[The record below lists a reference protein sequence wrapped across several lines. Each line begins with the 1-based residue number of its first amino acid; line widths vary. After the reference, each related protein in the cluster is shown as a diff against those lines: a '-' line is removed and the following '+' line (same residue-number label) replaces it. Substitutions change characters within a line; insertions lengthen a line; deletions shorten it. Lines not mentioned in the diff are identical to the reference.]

1 MSATPPPT
9 IEGTE
14 APNPFEVLWD
24 RYKSLI
30 VTIITAILLAL
41 IGNTVWTYMEQDAL
55 SEKWSGFNVNIGLE
69 SFYID
74 SANASN
80 AMSESLEGIEVADLE
95 AALAAAD
102 EVQKPY
108 FHLAL
113 ARKAILMSD
122 WDRAESALAAIETGY
137 PKHDLVAVVAQA
149 VQARDPKKPPED
161 GEEKPD
167 EPVWVDA
174 VDGSVIALMRKQI
187 EAAKAFEMP
196 AAFTKREIPADAQ
209 KVKFTFED
217 MGSFTVALMPGAPL
231 HTQGLI
237 DLVTKDDG
245 AWWKGI
251 AVDEVIRSTDAIDQ
265 GHSLHFGFES
275 SKEDVRSKWTTTEPS
290 TNLVEFEDT
299 GLSHF
304 AGALSAR
311 PEADGKSCFDRL
323 WVSVTDESNQD
334 GMRVVFG
341 YVTEGLDVLENICQS
356 NLDLQD
362 EDRGQGRPTENIR
375 ISAVEVL

>member
-14 APNPFEVLWD
+14 APNPFEVLWE

-41 IGNTVWTYMEQDAL
+41 IGNTVWTYMKQEEL

-69 SFYID
+69 RFYID
-74 SANASN
+74 SANAGD
-80 AMSESLEGIEVADLE
+80 AVSESLEGIEIADLE

-102 EVQKPY
+102 AVQKPY
-108 FHLAL
+108 LHLAI
-113 ARKAILMSD
+113 ARKAILTSD
-122 WDRAESALAAIETGY
+122 WERAESALAAIETGY
-137 PKHDLVAVVAQA
+137 PTHDLVAVVAQA

-167 EPVWVDA
+167 EPVWMDA
-174 VDGSVIALMRKQI
+174 AEGNVIALMRKQI
-187 EAAKAFEMP
+187 AAAKAFEMP
-196 AAFTKREIPADAQ
+196 ASFTKPEIPADAQ

-217 MGSFTVALMPGAPL
+217 LGSFTVALMPGAPL

-245 AWWKGI
+245 AWFKGI

-341 YVTEGLDVLENICQS
+341 FVTEGLDVLEKICQS
-356 NLDLQD
+356 ELDLQD
-362 EDRGQGRPTENIR
+362 EERGQGRPTENIR
-375 ISAVEVL
+375 ISAVEIL